1 MRKIQLCLLILTAVF
16 ATGCPKPQ
24 YRPTLNFNQGMVDK
38 FNAALKRQ
46 YREYECYRFGPT
58 HFDFQNVA
66 CTGYVQ
72 NLDNAKGVRNE
83 LIENALS
90 YIDESY
96 NSFVADIQA
105 GRDRNN
111 FLLDV
116 VDLSTAAAVGIT
128 KGERTLQ
135 IIGVALTAFRGGRK
149 SADANFYKDT
159 STPILISKMDG
170 NRAKVRAVIVE
181 REGKEA
187 VDYTLGAAV
196 SDIVDY
202 YNAGTLVRAFT
213 QLQKDTAIAT
223 EESEKALVKAK
234 RDAGIRGAVPAATLA
249 ASKKFSAAIRDHR
262 TAFFAAKTN
271 IATEEGKVNA
281 ANQAITAADTAI
293 SQADQAIGIATAQIN
308 DAANPTARAQ
318 ADAAKARAE
327 AAKAK
332 AEKDKTQAT
341 TEKQAAETAKAAAI
355 TARDAEL
362 DKLRGIF
369 EAIAADSKLSPL
381 LNKSIEDDQELTE
394 GGKATLRSM
403 LARLRQKPTPT
414 TDQEKEATLNDYIRV
429 LLQFQGTIS
438 ESADKDAELIK
449 ALEEILNANK

>member
-1 MRKIQLCLLILTAVF
+1 MRKLQLCILAIMVFF

-96 NSFVADIQA
+96 NSFVTDIQA

-116 VDLSTAAAVGIT
+116 VDLGTAAAVGIT

-135 IIGVALTAFRGGRK
+135 VIGVALTAFRGGRK

-170 NRAKVRAVIVE
+170 NRAKARAIIVE
-181 REGKEA
+181 REGKA
-187 VDYTLGAAV
+187 AADYTLGAAV

-213 QLQKDTAIAT
+213 QLQQDTAIAT
-223 EESEKALVKAK
+223 QASEQALTDAKKA
-234 RDAGIRGAVPAATLA
+234 AGIRGAVPAATLA
-249 ASKKFSAAIRDHR
+249 ASKEFSAAIRDHR
-262 TAFFAAKTN
+262 TTFFAAKTN
-271 IATEEGKVNA
+271 IATEDAKVTA
-281 ANQAITAADTAI
+281 KNQAITNADAAI
-293 SQADQAIGIATAQIN
+293 SQADQDIGTATAQITS
-308 DAANPTARAQ
+308 AATPTARAQ
-318 ADAAKARAE
+318 GETAKARAE
-327 AAKAK
+327 AAKAT
-332 AEKDKTQAT
+332 AEKDKAQAT
-341 TEKQAAETAKAAAI
+341 TDKQAAETAKAAAI
-355 TARDAEL
+355 KARDEEL

-369 EAIAADSKLSPL
+369 DAIAADSKLSPL

-394 GGKATLRSM
+394 AGKTTLRSM

-414 TDQEKEATLNDYIRV
+414 TDQEKEATLNDYVRV
-429 LLQFQGTIS
+429 LLQFQGTIA

-449 ALEEILNANK
+449 ALREILNANK